1 MKKIVLPLL
10 ALLLLALPALAES
23 PLELAEPLQGVYTW
37 PEGSAE
43 SDALYVYRY
52 RYPQIAGESEL
63 AMHINSTYTYA
74 VEDALGFEVPMLA
87 SGMLSG
93 DPQKVVE
100 IDYRITCMNED
111 YLSVVIVKRVT
122 VDGTAT
128 EVTSGHVFALKGSA
142 AGRIIN
148 LPVLL
153 GLLDPEETDEW
164 LLTRQTNKA
173 DKLVRDLVWT
183 RIQRSLA
190 APEEGDPHYYDDLT
204 YEELEAGFYPEEDFY
219 LTEDGEPCFYF
230 QPGTIAPEEDG
241 LVTFVITRWELE
253 DEM

>member
-1 MKKIVLPLL
+1 MKKLL
-10 ALLLLALPALAES
+10 FSLLTMLLLALPALAEA
-23 PLELAEPLQGVYTW
+23 PIQLAEPLSGVYVW

-43 SDALYVYRY
+43 TDALYVYRY
-52 RYPQIAGESEL
+52 RYPQLAGADDL

-87 SGMLSG
+87 SGMQPG
-93 DPQKVVE
+93 DPQKIVD
-100 IDYRITCMNED
+100 IDFRITCLSETH
-111 YLSVVIVKRVT
+111 LSVVITKRVT
-122 VDGTAT
+122 VGGAAT
-128 EVTSGHVFALKGSA
+128 EVYSGHVFALTGSG
-142 AGRIIN
+142 AGRITN

-153 GLLDPEETDEW
+153 ELLGPDETDEW
-164 LLTRQTNKA
+164 LMTRQTNRA
-173 DKLVRDLVWT
+173 DALVRSLVWS

-190 APEEGDPHYYDDLT
+190 TPSADDPAFYDDLT
-204 YEELEAGFYPEEDFY
+204 FEELEAGFYPEEDFF

-230 QPGTIAPEEDG
+230 QPGAIAPEEDG